1 MKKTRLSLVAA
12 ALVAAALVAGWAG
25 AAPAQSRLVDGVVAV
40 VGREPILQSDLL
52 QDIGPQIQSIRK
64 TAATQEQFAAE
75 VDKALAQALEA
86 AIEYHILYREA
97 VAAGI
102 EVKDGDVESRLNTI
116 RREYETGEA
125 FAAAL
130 AEAGTTVGEFR
141 ERVRRQIMASAV
153 AMSRRIQFEK
163 EVAVTEEEISRHY
176 QDHKADFD
184 HPARLQVRR
193 IFLPANMETDAR
205 AQARARLET
214 LRGELDLGA
223 DFAEIARAHSEG
235 PEAQEGGLVGW
246 VKAGDMVAEL
256 DTVLSGLKP
265 GEVSGVVETEFG
277 FHLLKV
283 EAREDAGTTPYDKA
297 RQEIEPLLRKQR
309 VEERYKKWMGTLRQR
324 SSVRII
330 AAL

>member
-1 MKKTRLSLVAA
+1 MKKTLLFLSGAILMAGCPGGAA
-12 ALVAAALVAGWAG
+12 AQA
-25 AAPAQSRLVDGVVAV
+25 RLVDGVVAV

-52 QDIGPQIQSIRK
+52 QDIGPQIQNIRK
-64 TAATQEQFAAE
+64 TAVSQEQFAAE
-75 VDKALAQALEA
+75 VDKALEQALEA
-86 AIEYHILYREA
+86 AIEYHLLYREA

-102 EVKDGDVESRLNTI
+102 EVKDDDVERRLNTI
-116 RREYETGEA
+116 RRQYETGES

-130 AEAGTTVGEFR
+130 AEAGTTVAEFR
-141 ERVRRQIMASAV
+141 ERVRRQIMASSV
-153 AMSRRIQFEK
+153 AMGKRIQFEK
-163 EVAVTEEEISRHY
+163 EAAVTEEEISRHY
-176 QDHKADFD
+176 QDHKADFE
-184 HPARLQVRR
+184 HPARMRVRR
-193 IFLPANMETDAR
+193 IFLAAGMEADAR

-223 DFAEIARAHSEG
+223 DFAELARAHSEG

-256 DTVLSGLKP
+256 DAVLSGLAQ

-283 EAREDAGTTPYDKA
+283 EAREDAGTTPYEKA

-324 SSVRII
+324 SSVRIFTEP
-330 AAL
+330 

>member
-1 MKKTRLSLVAA
+1 MKKTRLVLVVAA
-12 ALVAAALVAGWAG
+12 LAAGWAG
-25 AAPAQSRLVDGVVAV
+25 VSAAQPRLVDGVVAV

-52 QDIGPQIQSIRK
+52 QDIGPQIQNIRK
-64 TAATQEQFAAE
+64 TAVSQEQFAAE
-75 VDKALAQALEA
+75 VDKALEQALEA

-102 EVKDGDVESRLNTI
+102 EVKDDDVESRLGAI
-116 RREYETGEA
+116 RRQYETGEA

-130 AEAGTTVGEFR
+130 AEAGTTVSEFR
-141 ERVRRQIMASAV
+141 ERVRRQIMASVV
-153 AMSRRIQFEK
+153 AMGKRTQFEK

-176 QDHKADFD
+176 EDHKADFE
-184 HPARLQVRR
+184 HPARMRVRR
-193 IFLPANMETDAR
+193 IFIPAAAEAAAR

-235 PEAQEGGLVGW
+235 PEAGEGGLAGW

-265 GEVSGVVETEFG
+265 GEISGVVETEFG

-309 VEERYKKWMGTLRQR
+309 VDERYKKWMGTLRQR
-324 SSVRII
+324 GSVRVFN
-330 AAL
+330 